1 MSTPL
6 LRIYSRIPQD
16 WNASIYYR
24 ILLPA
29 RTMFKEGLCDL
40 SIDRGT
46 VDLNQEERNRLASH
60 SSINWFYQPTH
71 PAVAASCDEVR
82 KWPSYWMNEELWD
95 VAPHFVMDTDDDI
108 FNVTPDN
115 PAYSNLGINVNE
127 QPLEKG
133 GAIIADNEDGTK
145 TVAYKDGERGFSLDT
160 NHERLNA
167 WRDAL
172 QRCDLVTCS
181 TPSVREYVL
190 REAPEA
196 RTLILPNCIDFDD
209 YPQGIEFAKRD
220 RVRILWQGAPNH
232 SPELWAIKDALKSIH
247 DKYPETD
254 FVFFGAIYDWMRAFD
269 PDRTQL
275 LKWCDYPEYKLRLSL
290 LNHDINLA
298 PLAPTLFNSRRSA
311 IRFYEAAAI
320 SKPACTLA
328 QRVAAFPDEIIEG
341 ETGYLFSDSDEFE
354 QKLAL
359 LVEDRGARETAASN
373 AKQWVRENRDPVKW
387 AYVASEAFEKLRLGR
402 RSMVGEPPRPIEVPT
417 DGTIPA
423 EQPDLRER

>member
-6 LRIYSRIPQD
+6 LRIYSRIPVD

-46 VDLNQEERNRLASH
+46 VELPNEERNRLTSH

-71 PAVAASCDEVR
+71 PSIAASCDEVR
-82 KWPSYWMNEELWD
+82 KWPSYWLSEDLWD

-115 PAYSNLGINVNE
+115 PAYSNLGVKLNGE
-127 QPLEKG
+127 PLDPG
-133 GAIIADNEDGTK
+133 GMVIGDNPDGTK
-145 TVAYKDGERGFSLDT
+145 TVAYKDKERGFDIET
-160 NHERLNA
+160 NNARLSA

-172 QRCDLVTCS
+172 RRCDLVTCS
-181 TPSVREYVL
+181 TEAAKQYVL
-190 REAPEA
+190 REAPET

-209 YPQGIEFAKRD
+209 YPQGIEFEKRD

-232 SPELWAIKDALKSIH
+232 TPELWAIKDALKRIH

-254 FVFFGAIYDWMRAFD
+254 FVFFGSLYDWMREFN
-269 PDRTQL
+269 PDRTKL

-298 PLAPTLFNSRRSA
+298 PLAPTLFNSTRSA
-311 IRFYEAAAI
+311 IRLYEAAAI

-328 QRVAAFPDEIIEG
+328 QRVGAFPDEIIEG
-341 ETGYLFSDSDEFE
+341 ETGYLFSEPDEFE
-354 QKLAL
+354 AKLSM
-359 LVEDRGARETAASN
+359 LVEDRRARETAAHN
-373 AKQWVRENRDPVKW
+373 AKDWVRTNRDPVKW
-387 AYVASEAFEKLRLGR
+387 AHVAAEAFEKLREGR
-402 RSMVGEPPRPIEVPT
+402 RFLVGEPPKPIEVVP

-423 EQPDLRER
+423 VQPDLRER